1 MINSLM
7 VAIFSFYLVRLCDCV
22 VEDEIDVCVILSLHW
37 HVCSVV
43 LAILSEITTTY
54 GDSSILENLV
64 TISDKGLMDRTY
76 KCLAG
81 RVVERKS
88 SFSLSNSRSA
98 YHDNH
103 DLRTSRMIAQ
113 CENSGLIV
121 SKATSDFIP

>member
-1 MINSLM
+1 M
-7 VAIFSFYLVRLCDCV
+7 
-22 VEDEIDVCVILSLHW
+22 
-37 HVCSVV
+37 

-98 YHDNH
+98 DHDNH
-103 DLRTSRMIAQ
+103 DLRTSQMIAQ
-113 CENSGLIV
+113 FGDSGLVV
-121 SKATSDFIP
+121 S